1 MTTIKE
7 LTQKHLAKKINNSV
21 ENLQSCANKYPYKTQ
36 TKDLDIYYDIDV
48 ITFDVEK
55 QIPEY
60 RNILKSLKSIK
71 AYDDHYLKKGYLE
84 EIIKSQIYDQI
95 DNYLKQINNNYVY
108 AEFDPNTSELHFVV
122 EPNNNYQT
130 LLNTAESTLKAHR
143 IYCIHHKVPSD
154 DVDLIWIPTE
164 GSREADD
171 TFVTIIQNPD
181 KPDHLQLIFGY
192 YDGDY
197 DEPCASDINLQT
209 DITYL
214 TEILNLLKP
223 FLVAHNS

>member
-7 LTQKHLAKKINNSV
+7 LTQKRLAKTINAFV
-21 ENLQSCANKYPYKTQ
+21 KNLQMRANEYPYRTQ
-36 TKDLDIYYDIDV
+36 ANDLDVYYDGIDLIKIDV
-48 ITFDVEK
+48 KK

-60 RNILKSLKSIK
+60 RNILKSLSENKNSQDAK
-71 AYDDHYLKKGYLE
+71 NNLE
-84 EIIKSQIYDQI
+84 QVICSQIYVAI
-95 DNYLKQINNNYVY
+95 DEYLQEINTDYIY
-108 AEFDPNTSELHFVV
+108 AEFDQASNSIHFVV
-122 EPNNNYQT
+122 EPDKHVQT
-130 LLNTAESTLKAHR
+130 SLNIAEETLKAHR

-197 DEPCASDINLQT
+197 ENPCASDINLQT